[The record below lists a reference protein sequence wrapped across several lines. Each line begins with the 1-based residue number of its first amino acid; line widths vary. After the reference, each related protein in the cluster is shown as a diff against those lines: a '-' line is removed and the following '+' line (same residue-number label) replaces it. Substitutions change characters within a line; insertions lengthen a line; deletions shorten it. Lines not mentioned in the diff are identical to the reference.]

1 MLGGYRAQVGMAF
14 EAIAEGL
21 APFVDKRMAA
31 HLTDGDDWIL
41 VASNKLGKRPDI
53 AVSLTD
59 PQFQLEVITRFWG
72 PVFAKELDPGLRE
85 VVRDLLAARNHWAH
99 MSDVQPMDL
108 PYAERVH
115 ELARELLYGV
125 GSPVAGDVE
134 DLLDRLRWEAIHEEA
149 EAGGG
154 DGQAALM
161 RRLGQ
166 LEDERAELSRQLDS
180 AREIAA
186 NQSGRTRAVAR
197 QLAELQTQYAAVAGL
212 KERYERLQVQL
223 EAAAGTGDPERVV
236 AQLENARQ
244 AAVALKV
251 ESGTLHQQLAEAR
264 AQLED
269 PVVGTEVGQRVM
281 WLMAALL
288 VTMSM
293 VMVLVTTWI

>member
-21 APFVDKRMAA
+21 APYVDKRMAA
-31 HLTDGDDWIL
+31 YLEGDDWIL
-41 VASNKLGKRPDI
+41 VASTKLGKRPDI

-72 PVFAKELDPGLRE
+72 PVFAKDLAPELRD
-85 VVRDLLAARNHWAH
+85 VVRELLLARNHWAH
-99 MSDVQPMDL
+99 MSDTQPMDL

-115 ELARELLYGV
+115 DLARDLLEGV
-125 GSPVAGDVE
+125 GSPLAVQVD
-134 DLLDRLRWEAIHEEA
+134 DLLDRLRWDAIHLVAEA
-149 EAGGG
+149 E
-154 DGQAALM
+154 DIDDHTALM
-161 RRLGQ
+161 MRLGQ
-166 LEDERAELSRQLDS
+166 LEDDRAELTRQLDA
-180 AREIAA
+180 AREAA
-186 NQSGRTRAVAR
+186 DSQSGRTRAVAR

-236 AQLENARQ
+236 AQLEHARK

-251 ESGTLHQQLAEAR
+251 ESSSLHSQLAEAR
-264 AQLED
+264 ALLND
-269 PVVGTEVGQRVM
+269 PVGTAAGQRVI

-288 VTMSM
+288 ATLAM
-293 VMVLVTTWI
+293 VMVLVTTWL

>member
-21 APFVDKRMAA
+21 APYVDKRMAA
-31 HLTDGDDWIL
+31 YLEGDDWIL
-41 VASNKLGKRPDI
+41 VASTKLGKRPDI

-72 PVFAKELDPGLRE
+72 PVFAKDLAPELRE
-85 VVRDLLAARNHWAH
+85 VVRELLLARNHWAH
-99 MSDVQPMDL
+99 MSDTQPMDL

-115 ELARELLYGV
+115 DLARDLLEGV
-125 GSPVAGDVE
+125 GSPLAVQVD
-134 DLLDRLRWEAIHEEA
+134 DLLDRLRWDAIHLVAEA
-149 EAGGG
+149 E
-154 DGQAALM
+154 DIDDHTALM
-161 RRLGQ
+161 MRLGQ
-166 LEDERAELSRQLDS
+166 LEDDRAELTRQLDA
-180 AREIAA
+180 AREAA
-186 NQSGRTRAVAR
+186 DSQSGRTRAVAR

-236 AQLENARQ
+236 AQLEHARK

-251 ESGTLHQQLAEAR
+251 ESSSLHSQLAEAR
-264 AQLED
+264 ALLND
-269 PVVGTEVGQRVM
+269 PVGTAAGQRVI

-288 VTMSM
+288 ATLSM
-293 VMVLVTTWI
+293 VMVLVTTWL

>member
-21 APFVDKRMAA
+21 APYVDKRMAA
-31 HLTDGDDWIL
+31 YLEGDEWIL
-41 VASNKLGKRPDI
+41 VASTKLGKRPDI

-72 PVFAKELDPGLRE
+72 PVFAKDLAPELRE
-85 VVRDLLAARNHWAH
+85 VVRELLQARNHWAH
-99 MSDVQPMDL
+99 MSDTQPMDL

-115 ELARELLYGV
+115 DLARDLLEGV
-125 GSPVAGDVE
+125 GSPLAVQVD
-134 DLLDRLRWEAIHEEA
+134 DLLDRLRWDAIHLVAEA
-149 EAGGG
+149 E
-154 DGQAALM
+154 DIDDHTALM
-161 RRLGQ
+161 MRLGQ
-166 LEDERAELSRQLDS
+166 LEDDRAELTRQLDA
-180 AREIAA
+180 ARDAA
-186 NQSGRTRAVAR
+186 NSQSGRTRAVAR

-236 AQLENARQ
+236 AQLEHARK

-251 ESGTLHQQLAEAR
+251 ESSSLHSQLAEAR
-264 AQLED
+264 ALLND
-269 PVVGTEVGQRVM
+269 PVGTAAGQRVI

-288 VTMSM
+288 ATLSM
-293 VMVLVTTWI
+293 VMVLVATWR

>member
-21 APFVDKRMAA
+21 APYVDKRMAA
-31 HLTDGDDWIL
+31 YLEGDDWIL
-41 VASNKLGKRPDI
+41 VASTKLGKRPDI

-72 PVFAKELDPGLRE
+72 PVFANDLAPELRE
-85 VVRDLLAARNHWAH
+85 VVRELLQARNHWAH
-99 MSDVQPMDL
+99 MSDTQPMDL

-115 ELARELLYGV
+115 DLARDLLEGV
-125 GSPVAGDVE
+125 GSPLAVQVD
-134 DLLDRLRWEAIHEEA
+134 DLLDRLRWDAIHLVAEA
-149 EAGGG
+149 E
-154 DGQAALM
+154 DIDDHTALM
-161 RRLGQ
+161 MRLGQ
-166 LEDERAELSRQLDS
+166 LEDDRAELTRQLDA
-180 AREIAA
+180 AREAA
-186 NQSGRTRAVAR
+186 DSQSGRTRAVAR

-236 AQLENARQ
+236 AQLDHARK

-251 ESGTLHQQLAEAR
+251 ESSSLHSQLAEAR
-264 AQLED
+264 ALLND
-269 PVVGTEVGQRVM
+269 PVGTAAGQRVI

-288 VTMSM
+288 ATLSM
-293 VMVLVTTWI
+293 VMVLVTTWL

>member
-21 APFVDKRMAA
+21 APYVDKRMAA
-31 HLTDGDDWIL
+31 YLEGDEWIL
-41 VASNKLGKRPDI
+41 VASTKLGKRPDI

-72 PVFAKELDPGLRE
+72 PVFAKDLAPELRE
-85 VVRDLLAARNHWAH
+85 VVRELLQARNHWAH
-99 MSDVQPMDL
+99 MSDTQPMDL

-115 ELARELLYGV
+115 DLARDLLEGV
-125 GSPVAGDVE
+125 GSPLAVQVD
-134 DLLDRLRWEAIHEEA
+134 DLLDRLRWDAIHLVAEA
-149 EAGGG
+149 E
-154 DGQAALM
+154 DIDDHTALM
-161 RRLGQ
+161 MRLGQ
-166 LEDERAELSRQLDS
+166 LEDDRAELTRQLDA
-180 AREIAA
+180 ARDAA
-186 NQSGRTRAVAR
+186 NSQSGRTRAVAR

-236 AQLENARQ
+236 AQLEHARK

-251 ESGTLHQQLAEAR
+251 ESSSLHSQLAEAR
-264 AQLED
+264 ALLND
-269 PVVGTEVGQRVM
+269 PVGTAAGQRVI

-288 VTMSM
+288 ATLSM
-293 VMVLVTTWI
+293 VMVLVTTWR

>member
-21 APFVDKRMAA
+21 APYVDKRMAA
-31 HLTDGDDWIL
+31 YLEGDDWIL
-41 VASNKLGKRPDI
+41 VASTKLGKRPDI

-72 PVFAKELDPGLRE
+72 PVFAKDLAPELRE
-85 VVRDLLAARNHWAH
+85 VVRELLQARNHWAH
-99 MSDVQPMDL
+99 MSDTQPMDL

-115 ELARELLYGV
+115 DLARDLLEGV
-125 GSPVAGDVE
+125 GSPLAVQVD
-134 DLLDRLRWEAIHEEA
+134 DLLDRLRWDAIHLVAEA
-149 EAGGG
+149 E
-154 DGQAALM
+154 DIDDHTALM
-161 RRLGQ
+161 MRLGQ
-166 LEDERAELSRQLDS
+166 LEDDRAELTRQLDA
-180 AREIAA
+180 ARDAA
-186 NQSGRTRAVAR
+186 DSQSGRTRAVAR

-236 AQLENARQ
+236 AQLEHARK

-251 ESGTLHQQLAEAR
+251 ESSSLHSQLAEAR
-264 AQLED
+264 ALLND
-269 PVVGTEVGQRVM
+269 PVGTAAGQRVI

-288 VTMSM
+288 ATLSM
-293 VMVLVTTWI
+293 VMVLVTTWL